1 LIKKEVIL
9 GNIHICI
16 YVAKL
21 TICKQRN
28 KIKYQNILFQ
38 AATLFR
44 IFKAELKEN
53 PILRQKYYHN
63 TSLNIDNENK
73 SYDSK
78 IELINLLIKFLNPPV
93 M

>member
-1 LIKKEVIL
+1 MSNSEIIRIL
-9 GNIHICI
+9 K
-16 YVAKL
+16 AKL
-21 TICKQRN
+21 KNR
-28 KIKYQNILFQ
+28 K
-38 AATLFR
+38 
-44 IFKAELKEN
+44 
-53 PILRQKYYHN
+53 QKYYHN